1 MIDNYLTV
9 LEESLTKKAELLK
22 EVEEYSKKQSEIFG
36 AKQMTLPSL
45 DEIMNKKAELIT
57 KLGKLDD
64 GFDSLY
70 QKIKKELIQNK
81 EQYATQ
87 IKRIQEL
94 IGEVTAL
101 SNSIQ
106 AIEARNK
113 KMVEQYFREEKLS
126 LSKQRNSSKV
136 SLNYYNNMNKVNNVP
151 PQFMDEKK

>member
-36 AKQMTLPSL
+36 AKQMTLPAL

-70 QKIKKELIQNK
+70 QKIKKELTQNK